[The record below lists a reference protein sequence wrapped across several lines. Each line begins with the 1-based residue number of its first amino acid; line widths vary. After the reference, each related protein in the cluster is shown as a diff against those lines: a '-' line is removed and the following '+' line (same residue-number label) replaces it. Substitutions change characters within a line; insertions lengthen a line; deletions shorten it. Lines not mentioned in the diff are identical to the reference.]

1 MNTIYFVRH
10 GENPANITREF
21 SYKKVDYPL
30 TSKGVAQARQ
40 TAEYFR
46 GQPIDAVYSSPLK
59 RARETADHI
68 AAALGLPVVIMEE
81 FREINVGDLEGQP
94 PTAAAWALHDG
105 ILEEWERGRLDTT
118 FPGGEDYLTVLARAK
133 AGIRA
138 AVEGRPEERIVV
150 VAHGGILKAA
160 VQGLCGAVAAEQVAE
175 PCRNCSITE
184 LAVEVRD
191 GDVTG
196 ELRSWAACQHLA

>member
-21 SYKKVDYPL
+21 SYRAVDYPL
-30 TSKGVAQARQ
+30 TPKGVEQARQ

-46 GQPIDAVYSSPLK
+46 GRPIDAVYSSPLK
-59 RARETADHI
+59 RAKETAEQI
-68 AAALGLPVVIMEE
+68 AAAVGRPIAIVEE

-94 PTAAAWALHDG
+94 PTDVAWALHDG
-105 ILEEWERGRLDTT
+105 ILAEWERGTLDLP

-133 AGIRA
+133 AGIRE
-138 AVEGRPEERIVV
+138 AVRGREGQRIVV

-160 VQGLCGAVAAEQVAE
+160 VRGVCGAVAAEHVAD

-184 LAVEVRD
+184 LAVETAD
-191 GDVTG
+191 GDVSG
-196 ELRSWAACQHLA
+196 ELRAWAACAHLS